1 MIKIFIADDH
11 PVVRQGVRQI
21 VGLHDDLVVAGEAT
35 TGRETVE
42 RVPQLTCDVVLL
54 DLSLPDIDGLDLLKE
69 LRRARPQ
76 MPVLV
81 LTMHSEAQFAVRA
94 LKAGAAGYV
103 TKESAPSEL
112 VTAIRKVVVGG
123 HYVTAGLAERLAA
136 NISGGGAMPHESLT
150 DREYQVFRLMAV
162 GQSSRQIATVLSL
175 SIKTV
180 STHRSRIFEKMQMT
194 SAAQLAAYAVRN
206 RLTD

>member
-21 VGLHDDLVVAGEAT
+21 VASHDDLVVAGEAT

-42 RVPQLTCDVVLL
+42 RLPQLTCDVVLL

-76 MPVLV
+76 TPILV

-136 NISGGGAMPHESLT
+136 NISGGGKMPHESLT
-150 DREYQVFRLMAV
+150 DREYQVFRLMAA
-162 GQSSRQIATVLSL
+162 GQSSRQIATALSL

-180 STHRSRIFEKMQMT
+180 STHRARIFEKMQMT

-206 RLTD
+206 RLAD

>member
-21 VGLHDDLVVAGEAT
+21 VASHDDLVVAGEAT

-42 RVPQLTCDVVLL
+42 RLPQLTCDVVLL
-54 DLSLPDIDGLDLLKE
+54 DLSLPDVDGLDLLKD
-69 LRRARPQ
+69 LRRAQPQ
-76 MPVLV
+76 TPILV

-150 DREYQVFRLMAV
+150 DREYQVFRLMAA
-162 GQSSRQIATVLSL
+162 GQSSRQIATALSL

-180 STHRSRIFEKMQMT
+180 STHRARIFEKMQMT

-206 RLTD
+206 RLAD

>member
-21 VGLHDDLVVAGEAT
+21 VASHDDLVVAGEAT

-42 RVPQLTCDVVLL
+42 RLPQLTCDVVLL
-54 DLSLPDIDGLDLLKE
+54 DLSLPDIDGLELLKD
-69 LRRARPQ
+69 LRRTRPQ
-76 MPVLV
+76 TPILV

-162 GQSSRQIATVLSL
+162 GQSSRQIATALSL

-180 STHRSRIFEKMQMT
+180 STHRARIFEKMQMS

>member
-21 VGLHDDLVVAGEAT
+21 VAVHDDLVVAGEAT

-42 RVPQLTCDVVLL
+42 RLPQLTCDVVLL
-54 DLSLPDIDGLDLLKE
+54 DLSLPDIDGLELLKE

-76 MPVLV
+76 MPVLI
-81 LTMHSEAQFAVRA
+81 LTMHSEAQFALRA

-150 DREYQVFRLMAV
+150 DREYQVFRLMAA
-162 GQSSRQIATVLSL
+162 GQSSRQIATALSL

-180 STHRSRIFEKMQMT
+180 STHRARIFEKMQMS

-206 RLTD
+206 RLAD

>member
-21 VGLHDDLVVAGEAT
+21 VALHDDLVVAGEAT

-42 RVPQLTCDVVLL
+42 RLPQLTCDVVLL
-54 DLSLPDIDGLDLLKE
+54 DLSLPDIDGLDLLKD
-69 LRRARPQ
+69 LRRAQPQ
-76 MPVLV
+76 TPVLV

-94 LKAGAAGYV
+94 LKAGASGYV

-150 DREYQVFRLMAV
+150 DREYQVFRLMAA
-162 GQSSRQIATVLSL
+162 GQSSRQIATALTL

-180 STHRSRIFEKMQMT
+180 STHRARIFEKMQMT

-206 RLTD
+206 RLAD

>member
-1 MIKIFIADDH
+1 M
-11 PVVRQGVRQI
+11 RQGVRQI
-21 VGLHDDLVVAGEAT
+21 VASHDDLVVAGEAT

-42 RVPQLTCDVVLL
+42 RLPQLTCDVVLL

-162 GQSSRQIATVLSL
+162 GQSSRQIATALSL

-180 STHRSRIFEKMQMT
+180 STHRARIFEKMQMS

>member
-21 VGLHDDLVVAGEAT
+21 VAVHDDLVVAGEAT

-42 RVPQLTCDVVLL
+42 RLPQLTCDVVLL
-54 DLSLPDIDGLDLLKE
+54 DLSLPDIDGLELLKE
-69 LRRARPQ
+69 LRRAQPQ
-76 MPVLV
+76 MPVLI
-81 LTMHSEAQFAVRA
+81 LTMHSEAQFALRA

-150 DREYQVFRLMAV
+150 DREYQVFRLMAA
-162 GQSSRQIATVLSL
+162 GQSSRQIATALSL

-180 STHRSRIFEKMQMT
+180 STHRARIFEKMQMS

-206 RLTD
+206 RLAD

>member
-1 MIKIFIADDH
+1 MIRIFIADDH

-21 VGLHDDLVVAGEAT
+21 VASHDDLVVAGEAT

-42 RVPQLTCDVVLL
+42 RLPQLTCDVVLL

-150 DREYQVFRLMAV
+150 DREYQVFRLMAA
-162 GQSSRQIATVLSL
+162 GKSSRQIASALSL

-180 STHRSRIFEKMQMT
+180 STHRARIFEKMQMT

>member
-1 MIKIFIADDH
+1 
-11 PVVRQGVRQI
+11 
-21 VGLHDDLVVAGEAT
+21 
-35 TGRETVE
+35 
-42 RVPQLTCDVVLL
+42 
-54 DLSLPDIDGLDLLKE
+54 
-69 LRRARPQ
+69 
-76 MPVLV
+76 
-81 LTMHSEAQFAVRA
+81 MHSEAQFAVRA

-150 DREYQVFRLMAV
+150 DREYQVFRLMAA
-162 GQSSRQIATVLSL
+162 GQSSRQIATTLSL

-180 STHRSRIFEKMQMT
+180 GTHRARIFEKMQMT

-206 RLTD
+206 RLAD

>member
-21 VGLHDDLVVAGEAT
+21 VAGHDDLVVAGEAT

-42 RVPQLTCDVVLL
+42 RLPQLTCDVVLL

-76 MPVLV
+76 TPILV

-150 DREYQVFRLMAV
+150 DREYQVFRLMAA
-162 GQSSRQIATVLSL
+162 GQSSRQIATGLSL

-180 STHRSRIFEKMQMT
+180 STHRARIFEKMQMT

-206 RLTD
+206 RLAD

>member
-21 VGLHDDLVVAGEAT
+21 VASHDDLVVAGEAT

-42 RVPQLTCDVVLL
+42 RLPQLTCDVVLL

-162 GQSSRQIATVLSL
+162 GQSSRQIATALSL

-180 STHRSRIFEKMQMT
+180 STHRARIFEKMQM
-194 SAAQLAAYAVRN
+194 SSSAQLAAYAVRN

>member
-21 VGLHDDLVVAGEAT
+21 VALHDDLVVAGEAT

-42 RVPQLTCDVVLL
+42 RLPQLTCDVVLL
-54 DLSLPDIDGLDLLKE
+54 DLSLPDIDGLDLLKD
-69 LRRARPQ
+69 LRRSRPQ
-76 MPVLV
+76 TPVLV

-136 NISGGGAMPHESLT
+136 NISGGGKMPHESLT
-150 DREYQVFRLMAV
+150 DREYQVFRLMAA
-162 GQSSRQIATVLSL
+162 GQSSRQIATALSL

-180 STHRSRIFEKMQMT
+180 STHRARIFEKMQMT

-206 RLTD
+206 RLAD

>member
-21 VGLHDDLVVAGEAT
+21 VALHDDLVVAGEAT

-42 RVPQLTCDVVLL
+42 RLPQLQCDVVLL
-54 DLSLPDIDGLDLLKE
+54 DLSLPDIDGLDLLKD

-76 MPVLV
+76 TPVLV

-136 NISGGGAMPHESLT
+136 NISGGGVMPHESLT
-150 DREYQVFRLMAV
+150 DREYQVFRLMAA
-162 GQSSRQIATVLSL
+162 GQSSRQIATALSL

-180 STHRSRIFEKMQMT
+180 STHRARIFEKMQMT

-206 RLTD
+206 RLAD

>member
-21 VGLHDDLVVAGEAT
+21 VASHDDLVVAGEAT

-42 RVPQLTCDVVLL
+42 RLPQLTCDVVLL

-162 GQSSRQIATVLSL
+162 GQSSRQIATALSL

-180 STHRSRIFEKMQMT
+180 STHRARIFEKMQMT

>member
-21 VGLHDDLVVAGEAT
+21 VASHDDLVVAGEAT

-42 RVPQLTCDVVLL
+42 RLPQLTCDVVLL

-150 DREYQVFRLMAV
+150 DREYQVFRLMAA
-162 GQSSRQIATVLSL
+162 GQSSRQIATALSL

-180 STHRSRIFEKMQMT
+180 STHRARIFEKMQMT

>member
-21 VGLHDDLVVAGEAT
+21 VALHDDLVVAGEAT

-42 RVPQLTCDVVLL
+42 RLPQLTCDVVLL
-54 DLSLPDIDGLDLLKE
+54 DLSLPDIDGLDLLKD
-69 LRRARPQ
+69 LRRTRPQ
-76 MPVLV
+76 TPVLV

-136 NISGGGAMPHESLT
+136 NISGGGAMPHEALT
-150 DREYQVFRLMAV
+150 DREYQVFRLMAA
-162 GQSSRQIATVLSL
+162 GQSSRQIATALSL

-180 STHRSRIFEKMQMT
+180 STHRARIFEKMQMT

-206 RLTD
+206 RLAD